1 MESRKFIY
9 KETAIVAAGE
19 GIGVALML
27 IVFAALGYFDL
38 TVFLGGIMGGI
49 LAAANFFLMSYFAVK
64 AADKAQAQ
72 DVAGGQKLIQLSY
85 MGRMIGLL
93 VALILLA
100 KSGWFHVLALAI
112 PLAFPRPV
120 LTAAEFIQK
129 KGGRKS

>member
-1 MESRKFIY
+1 MESRAFIY
-9 KETAIVAAGE
+9 RETAVVALGE
-19 GIGVALML
+19 GIGIAFMLVIFALS
-27 IVFAALGYFDL
+27 GYFDI
-38 TVFLGGIMGGI
+38 TVLLGGIMGGV
-49 LAAANFFLMSYFAVK
+49 LAVGNFFLMSYFALK
-64 AADKAQAQ
+64 AADKAQNQ
-72 DVAGGQKLIQLSY
+72 DVAGGQKLIHLSY
-85 MGRMIGLL
+85 TGRMIGLL